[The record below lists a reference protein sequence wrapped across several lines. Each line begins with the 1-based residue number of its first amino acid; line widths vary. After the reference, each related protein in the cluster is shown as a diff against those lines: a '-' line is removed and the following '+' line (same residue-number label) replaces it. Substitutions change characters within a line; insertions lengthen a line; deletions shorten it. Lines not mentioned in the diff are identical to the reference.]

1 MGNASKHSQV
11 DPQLEVID
19 LSFTHIGKS
28 KPTIAGINFKVYP
41 GEIVLIAGATG
52 SGKSTLLNC
61 IAGIS
66 PEHIGGKLSGQILYQ
81 GSEINQQSIRERS
94 QNFCILLQNVET
106 QIFTDRVWEELV
118 FGLENWNVDAKQI
131 PPLAEASLHEFG
143 LDLQRNW
150 HINQLSAGQKQ
161 RLLLGCMLATGQP
174 LLLLDEPF
182 AFLDSKGVELLVQIL
197 QSRRDR
203 GQSIIL
209 IEHRFDVVKEMC
221 DCSADAQ
228 RACRIFR
235 FQDGKLSKWDILGVA
250 DWEHGN
256 RLSSN
261 QSPSRDKS
269 YHVSTDLITHTSSV
283 PNNLQKTY
291 NVIVLQTQN
300 LSWGGYPAYPN
311 LQVNSGETVLLKG
324 DNGCGKTTLLKLLSG
339 LLKATTGKLEI
350 LGRDVTKRSVV
361 QIAKNVG
368 FVLQNPNHQL
378 FADSV
383 ESEIFQPGVTQ
394 EVASSLIEKLNLS
407 SLIQQHPH
415 SLSQGQKRRL
425 ALGAVLARKP
435 QICLLDEIM
444 VGQDPNS
451 LALMLDVLKE
461 FTCNGGTL
469 IFTSHDPSVVDLLKA
484 RVVHI

>member
-1 MGNASKHSQV
+1 MGNVSKHIQV
-11 DPQLEVID
+11 DPQLEIID

-28 KPTIAGINFKVYP
+28 KPTIAGINLKVYP
-41 GEIVLIAGATG
+41 GEVILIAGATG

-66 PEHIGGKLSGQILYQ
+66 PEHIGGKLNGQILYQ
-81 GSEINQQSIRERS
+81 GNEINQHSLGERS

-131 PPLAEASLHEFG
+131 PQLAETSLQEFG

-182 AFLDSKGVELLVQIL
+182 AFLDTKGVKLLTQIL
-197 QSRRDR
+197 HSRRDR
-203 GQSIIL
+203 GQSVIL
-209 IEHRFDVVKEMC
+209 IEHRFDAVKEIC
-221 DCSADAQ
+221 DH
-228 RACRIFR
+228 IFR
-235 FQDGKLSKWDILGVA
+235 FQDGKLSEWDILGVA
-250 DWEHGN
+250 DWQYEN
-256 RLSSN
+256 CLSSN
-261 QSPSRDKS
+261 QNPCEEAS
-269 YHVSTDLITHTSSV
+269 YQVSKDLMNHTSSV
-283 PNNLQKTY
+283 PNNFKETPSA
-291 NVIVLQTQN
+291 VVLQTQN

-324 DNGCGKTTLLKLLSG
+324 ENGCGKTTLLKLLSG
-339 LLKATTGKLEI
+339 LLKPATGKLEI
-350 LGRDVTKRSVV
+350 LGRDVTKRHVV

-383 ESEIFQPGVTQ
+383 QSEIFQPGVTP
-394 EVASSLIEKLNLS
+394 EVGNSLIKKLDLS
-407 SLIQQHPH
+407 SFIQQHPH

-425 ALGAVLARKP
+425 ALGAVLARQA

-444 VGQDPNS
+444 VGQDPKS
-451 LALMLDVLKE
+451 LALMLDVLKN
-461 FTCNGGTL
+461 FTGNGGTL
-469 IFTSHDPSVVDLLKA
+469 IFTSHDPSVVDVLKA
-484 RVVHI
+484 RVVNV

>member
-1 MGNASKHSQV
+1 MGNASKHSQI
-11 DPQLEVID
+11 DPQLEVVD

-28 KPTIAGINFKVYP
+28 KPTIADINFKVYP
-41 GEIVLIAGATG
+41 GEVVLITGATG

-66 PEHIGGKLSGQILYQ
+66 PEHVGGKLNGQILYQ
-81 GSEINQQSIRERS
+81 GNEINQQSIRERS

-118 FGLENWNVDAKQI
+118 FGLENWNVDTKEI
-131 PPLAEASLHEFG
+131 PLLAETSLQEFG

-174 LLLLDEPF
+174 VLLLDEPF
-182 AFLDSKGVELLVQIL
+182 AFLDTKGVKLLTQIL
-197 QSRRDR
+197 HSRRER
-203 GQSIIL
+203 GQSVIL
-209 IEHRFDVVKEMC
+209 IEHRFDAVKEIC
-221 DCSADAQ
+221 D
-228 RACRIFR
+228 RVFR
-235 FQDGKLSKWDILGVA
+235 FQDGKLSEWDILGVA
-250 DWEHGN
+250 DWEDEN

-261 QSPSRDKS
+261 QNSFRDRS
-269 YHVSTDLITHTSSV
+269 DHVSTDLITHTSSV
-283 PNNLQKTY
+283 PNNLQQTS

-339 LLKATTGKLEI
+339 LLKPATGKLEI

-378 FADSV
+378 
-383 ESEIFQPGVTQ
+383 
-394 EVASSLIEKLNLS
+394 
-407 SLIQQHPH
+407 
-415 SLSQGQKRRL
+415 
-425 ALGAVLARKP
+425 
-435 QICLLDEIM
+435 
-444 VGQDPNS
+444 
-451 LALMLDVLKE
+451 
-461 FTCNGGTL
+461 
-469 IFTSHDPSVVDLLKA
+469 
-484 RVVHI
+484 

>member
-1 MGNASKHSQV
+1 MGNASKHSQLN
-11 DPQLEVID
+11 PQLEVIN

-28 KPTIAGINFKVYP
+28 KPTIADINFEVYP
-41 GEIVLIAGATG
+41 GEVILIAGATG

-66 PEHIGGKLSGQILYQ
+66 PEHIGGKLNGQILYQ
-81 GSEINQQSIRERS
+81 GNEINQQSIRERS

-118 FGLENWNVDAKQI
+118 FGLENWNIDTKEI
-131 PPLAEASLHEFG
+131 PLLAETSLQEFG

-174 LLLLDEPF
+174 VLLLDEPF
-182 AFLDSKGVELLVQIL
+182 AFLDTKGVELLTQIL
-197 QSRRDR
+197 NSRRDR
-203 GQSIIL
+203 GQSVIL
-209 IEHRFDVVKEMC
+209 IEHRFDVVKEIC
-221 DCSADAQ
+221 N
-228 RACRIFR
+228 RIFR
-235 FQDGKLSKWDILGVA
+235 FQDGKLSEWDIPGVA
-250 DWEHGN
+250 DWEDEN

-261 QSPSRDKS
+261 QNYFRDRS
-269 YHVSTDLITHTSSV
+269 YHVSTDLITHTSPV
-283 PNNLQKTY
+283 PNNLQQTS
-291 NVIVLQTQN
+291 NAIVLQTQN

-339 LLKATTGKLEI
+339 LLKPATGKLEV

-383 ESEIFQPGVTQ
+383 QSEIFQPGVTP
-394 EVASSLIEKLNLS
+394 EVGSSLIEKLNLS
-407 SLIQQHPH
+407 LLIEQHPH

-425 ALGAVLARKP
+425 ALGAVLARQP

-444 VGQDPNS
+444 VGQDPKS
-451 LALMLDVLKE
+451 LALMLDVLKN
-461 FTCNGGTL
+461 FTGNGGTL
-469 IFTSHDPSVVDLLKA
+469 IFTSHDPSVVDVLKA
-484 RVVHI
+484 RVIPL

>member
-1 MGNASKHSQV
+1 MGNASKHSQI
-11 DPQLEVID
+11 DPQLEVVD

-28 KPTIAGINFKVYP
+28 KPTIADINLTVYP
-41 GEIVLIAGATG
+41 GEVVLIAGATG

-66 PEHIGGKLSGQILYQ
+66 PEHVGGKLNGQILYQ
-81 GSEINQQSIRERS
+81 GNEINQQSIRERS

-118 FGLENWNVDAKQI
+118 FGLENWNVDTKEI
-131 PPLAEASLHEFG
+131 PLLAETSLQEFG

-174 LLLLDEPF
+174 VLLLDEPF
-182 AFLDSKGVELLVQIL
+182 AFLDTKGVKLLTQIL
-197 QSRRDR
+197 HSRRER
-203 GQSIIL
+203 GQSVIL
-209 IEHRFDVVKEMC
+209 IEHRFDAVKEIC
-221 DCSADAQ
+221 D
-228 RACRIFR
+228 RIFR
-235 FQDGKLSKWDILGVA
+235 FQDGKLSEWDILGVA
-250 DWEHGN
+250 DWEDEN

-261 QSPSRDKS
+261 QNSFRDRS
-269 YHVSTDLITHTSSV
+269 DHVSTDLITHTSSV
-283 PNNLQKTY
+283 PNNLQQTS

-339 LLKATTGKLEI
+339 LLKPATGKLEI

-383 ESEIFQPGVTQ
+383 QSEIFQPGVTP
-394 EVASSLIEKLNLS
+394 EVASLLIEKLNLS
-407 SLIQQHPH
+407 SLIEQHPH

-444 VGQDPNS
+444 VGQDPKS

-469 IFTSHDPSVVDLLKA
+469 IFTSHDPSVVEMLKA
-484 RVVHI
+484 RVVLVSNLQP

>member
-1 MGNASKHSQV
+1 MGNVSKNSQV
-11 DPQLEVID
+11 DLQLEVID

-28 KPTIAGINFKVYP
+28 KPTIADINFKVYP
-41 GEIVLIAGATG
+41 GEMILIAGATG

-66 PEHIGGKLSGQILYQ
+66 PEHIGGKLNGQILYQ
-81 GSEINQQSIRERS
+81 GNEINQQSIRERS

-118 FGLENWNVDAKQI
+118 FGLENWNVDPKEI
-131 PPLAEASLHEFG
+131 PLLAETSLQEFG
-143 LDLQRNW
+143 LDFQRNW

-182 AFLDSKGVELLVQIL
+182 AFLDTKGVELLVQIL
-197 QSRRDR
+197 QSCRDR

-209 IEHRFDVVKEMC
+209 IEHRFDVVKEIC
-221 DCSADAQ
+221 D
-228 RACRIFR
+228 RILR
-235 FQDGKLSKWDILGVA
+235 FQDGKLSEWDILGVA
-250 DWEHGN
+250 DWEYEN

-261 QSPSRDKS
+261 QNFSRDAS
-269 YHVSTDLITHTSSV
+269 YQVSRDLITHTSSV
-283 PNNLQKTY
+283 PNNITKTPSA
-291 NVIVLQTQN
+291 VVLQTQN

-311 LQVNSGETVLLKG
+311 LQVSSGDTVLLKG
-324 DNGCGKTTLLKLLSG
+324 ENGCGKTTLLKILSG
-339 LLKATTGKLEI
+339 LLKPATGKLEI

-361 QIAKNVG
+361 QIAQNVG

-383 ESEIFQPGVTQ
+383 GSEIFQPGVTPK
-394 EVASSLIEKLNLS
+394 VASSLIEKLNLS
-407 SLIQQHPH
+407 SLIEQHPH

-444 VGQDPNS
+444 VGQDPKS

-469 IFTSHDPSVVDLLKA
+469 IFTSHDPSVVEILKA
-484 RVVHI
+484 RVVLV